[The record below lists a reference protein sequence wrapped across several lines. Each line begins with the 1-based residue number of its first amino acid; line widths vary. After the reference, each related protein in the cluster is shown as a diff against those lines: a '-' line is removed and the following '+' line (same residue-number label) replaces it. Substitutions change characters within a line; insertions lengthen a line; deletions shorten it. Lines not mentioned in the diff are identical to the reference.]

1 MLPTGTV
8 TFLLTDIEG
17 STPLWEKQPEA
28 MKAALASHDAILRA
42 AIEAWNGQVIK
53 STGDGIHAV
62 FPTALEALQ
71 ATIQAQTVLQS
82 PLSNLQIK
90 VRMGLHTG
98 EAELRDGDYF
108 GNSLNRTGRIMAV
121 GYGGQILLSD
131 VTAGLVREALPAET
145 SLKDMGEHRLK
156 GLSNPEH
163 LWQVVAPGL
172 PGGFPALQSL
182 STLPNNLP
190 LQLTSFIGREKERA
204 EIKDLLHSARLVTL
218 TGSGG
223 TGKTRLSLE
232 VGGDLLTAFP
242 QGVWLIE
249 LAPLTNPEQVI
260 PALAQMF
267 GLQNLP
273 FRSPETMLMDSLRDK
288 KLLMIL
294 DNCEHLIAT
303 CARLVEELL
312 RHCAGLKVLA
322 SSREALGIAGE
333 VAYRIP
339 SLAESESNCLFE
351 ERARAAKPGFALTAE
366 NAASVTQICTRLDG
380 IPLAIELAAAR
391 IRLFSPEQIASR
403 LDDRFKL
410 LTGGSRTALPRQQTL
425 RALIDWSYDIL
436 GEEERQLL
444 RRLSVFAGGWTFEAA
459 EFVCPTQDVLELLA
473 QLINKSLVVVDND
486 GSESTRY
493 HLLETIRQYARDKL
507 LEVGEALE
515 VRSLHG
521 QYYLQLAET
530 AEPKLYRADSAKLV
544 RLLEDERDNFRVS
557 LEWTRENEIESALRI
572 VYALQIF
579 WIRNGYQAEWRIL
592 AETMIATAEA
602 LPPLEGEAAIHR
614 NFLIARALS
623 TLSGVA
629 MNQGDNQYVREVT
642 DKCEAYAR
650 EIGNKGMVARALSYN
665 CSVHLAVGDVEG
677 VEIWSEK
684 ALRYARQSDD
694 PFALGMSLGVSSEY
708 LLITDKEPEKA
719 REYASQSTKILK
731 DNGML
736 WAYAII
742 WLMIGMA
749 AKYKGDFGLSR
760 ESFRDILPLFQEMGD
775 IQRMTMIQS
784 EFGHMD
790 RYEGQLDKAEQAYRE
805 TIQVWQKL
813 GHRAAVANQLEFLA
827 YIAMAHAQDERA
839 ARLLGAAEALR
850 EKIKIPMSQFER
862 AEYNQQVAGLRGRMQ
877 EEIFSTTWAE
887 GRLLPMEQ
895 AVAFARQP
903 TGEGNPKQGS
913 QAL

>member
-28 MKAALASHDAILRA
+28 MKAALASHDAILRT
-42 AIEAWNGQVIK
+42 AIEAWHGQVIK

-71 ATIQAQTVLQS
+71 ATIQAQTNLQS
-82 PLSNLQIK
+82 PLANLQIK

-108 GNSLNRTGRIMAV
+108 GASLNRTGRIMAV

-232 VGGDLLTAFP
+232 VGGDLLTSFP

-249 LAPLTNPEQVI
+249 LAPLTNPDQVI
-260 PALAQMF
+260 PALAQVF
-267 GLQNLP
+267 RLPNLP
-273 FRSPETMLMDSLRDK
+273 IRSPETMLMDSLRDK
-288 KLLMIL
+288 KLLLIL
-294 DNCEHLIAT
+294 DNCEHLIAA
-303 CARLVEELL
+303 CARLAEDLL
-312 RHCAGLKVLA
+312 RQCAGLKVLA

-351 ERARAAKPGFALTAE
+351 ERARAANPGFALTAE

-391 IRLFSPEQIASR
+391 IRLFSVEQIASR

-436 GEEERQLL
+436 GEEERQVL

-459 EFVCPTQDVLELLA
+459 EFVCPTQDVLEMLA
-473 QLINKSLVVVDND
+473 QLVNKSLVVVDKD

-507 LEVGEALE
+507 LEAGEAFE
-515 VRSLHG
+515 VRTIHS
-521 QYYLQLAET
+521 QYFLQMAEA
-530 AEPKLYRADSAKLV
+530 AEPHMYQADSGKVISSL
-544 RLLEDERDNFRVS
+544 DNERDNFRVS
-557 LEWTRENEIESALRI
+557 LEWTTENDIESALRI
-572 VYALQIF
+572 IYALQLY
-579 WIRNGYQAEWRIL
+579 WIRNGYLAEGRQL
-592 AETMIATAEA
+592 AETVIARAEA
-602 LPPLEGEAAIHR
+602 LPPLEGEAANHR
-614 NFLIARALS
+614 NYLIARALS
-623 TLSGVA
+623 TLCGVA
-629 MNQGDNQYVREVT
+629 MNQGDQQYVHKMSA
-642 DKCEAYAR
+642 KCEEYGRA
-650 EIGNKGMVARALSYN
+650 ISDKGMVARALSYS
-665 CSVHLAVGDVEG
+665 CSASLGVGDIEG
-677 VEIWSEK
+677 VEIWSRK
-684 ALRYARQSDD
+684 ALEYAREAED
-694 PFALGMSLGVSSEY
+694 PFVLGLSLAVRSEY
-708 LLITDKEPEKA
+708 LIITDQEPELA
-719 REYASQSTKILK
+719 REYSNQSTKIFM
-731 DNGML
+731 DNGL
-736 WAYAII
+736 VWAYALV
-742 WLMIGMA
+742 WMMIGMM
-749 AKYKGDFGLSR
+749 AKYKGDFTLSR
-760 ESFRDILPLFQEMGD
+760 ESFKKVLPLFREMGD
-775 IQRMTMIQS
+775 IHRATMIKS
-784 EFGHMD
+784 EFGHME
-790 RYEGQLDKAEQAYRE
+790 RYEGNINQAEQVYRE
-805 TIQVWQKL
+805 TILVWQKI
-813 GHRAAVANQLEFLA
+813 GHRAAVANQLEFFA
-827 YIAMAHAQDERA
+827 FIAIAHKEDERA

-850 EKIKIPMSQFER
+850 EKINIQMSPYER
-862 AEYNQQVAGLRGRMQ
+862 VEYDQQVARLRGRMQ
-877 EEIFSTTWAE
+877 AEIFSTLWAE

-903 TGEGNPKQGS
+903 PGEGKHQHGS
-913 QAL
+913 GEL

>member
-42 AIEAWNGQVIK
+42 AIEAWHGRVIK

-71 ATIQAQTVLQS
+71 ATIQAQTILQS

-108 GNSLNRTGRIMAV
+108 GTSLNRTGRIMAV
-121 GYGGQILLSD
+121 GYGGQVLLSD

-145 SLKDMGEHRLK
+145 SLQDLGEHRLK

-163 LWQVVAPGL
+163 LWQVIAPGL
-172 PGGFPALQSL
+172 PGGFPPLQSL

-190 LQLTSFIGREKERA
+190 LQLTSFIGREKERT
-204 EIKDLLHSARLVTL
+204 EIKELLHSARLVTL

-242 QGVWLIE
+242 QGVWLVE
-249 LAPLTNPEQVI
+249 LVPLTNPEQII
-260 PALAQMF
+260 PALAQVF
-267 GLQNLP
+267 GLQDLP
-273 FRSPETMLMDSLRDK
+273 FSSLETMLMDSLRDK
-288 KLLMIL
+288 KLLLIL
-294 DNCEHLIAT
+294 DNCEHLIAA
-303 CARLVEELL
+303 CARLVEEMLH
-312 RHCAGLKVLA
+312 HCAGLKVLA

-339 SLAESESNCLFE
+339 SLVESESNCLFE
-351 ERARAAKPGFALTAE
+351 ERARGANPGFSLTAE
-366 NAASVTQICTRLDG
+366 NVASVTQICARLDG

-391 IRLFSPEQIASR
+391 IRLFSVEQIASR
-403 LDDRFKL
+403 LDNRFKL
-410 LTGGSRTALPRQQTL
+410 LTGGSRNALPRQQTL

-436 GEEERQLL
+436 GEEERQLF
-444 RRLSVFAGGWTFEAA
+444 RRLSVFASGWTFEAA

-473 QLINKSLVVVDND
+473 QLVNKSLVVVDNN
-486 GSESTRY
+486 GSQSTRY

-507 LEVGEALE
+507 LEAGEALE
-515 VRSLHG
+515 VRSLHS

-530 AEPKLYRADSAKLV
+530 AEPKLYRADSAKLI
-544 RLLEDERDNFRVS
+544 RLLEDEQDNFRVS

-579 WIRNGYQAEWRIL
+579 WIRNGYQAEWRTL
-592 AETMIATAEA
+592 AESVISRAET
-602 LPPLEGEAAIHR
+602 LPPLEGEQANRR

-623 TLSGVA
+623 TLNGVA
-629 MNQGDNQYVREVT
+629 MNQGDIQYINEVSE
-642 DKCEAYAR
+642 KCKAYAR
-650 EIGNKGMVARALSYN
+650 NINDKAMVARALAYS
-665 CSVHLAVGDVEG
+665 CQGRLAVGNTEG
-677 VEIWSEK
+677 METWTRE
-684 ALRYARQSDD
+684 ALQYAQAAND
-694 PFALGMSLGVSSEY
+694 PFALGMSLGATSQY
-708 LLITDKEPEKA
+708 LMLTGKDPELA
-719 REYASQSTKILK
+719 RETASQSIKVFKEHGLI
-731 DNGML
+731 
-736 WAYAII
+736 WPYAII
-742 WLMIGMA
+742 MLGLGMM
-749 AKYKGDFGLSR
+749 AKYKGDFATSR
-760 ESFRDILPLFQEMGD
+760 ENFKDILPLFQEMED
-775 IQRMTMIQS
+775 IQRVTMIQS

-805 TIQVWQKL
+805 TILVWQKI
-813 GHRAAVANQLEFLA
+813 GHGAAVANQLEFIA
-827 YIAMAHAQDERA
+827 FIAMAHAQDERA

-850 EKIKIPMSQFER
+850 EKIKIQMSQFER
-862 AEYNQQVAGLRGRMQ
+862 TEYDQQVDKLRGRMPA
-877 EEIFSTTWAE
+877 ELFSTLWAK

-895 AVAFARQP
+895 AVALARQP
-903 TGEGNPKQGS
+903 TGAGR
-913 QAL
+913 